1 MKFLT
6 YINVDVTEIE
16 FIYENSLLFG
26 YSVWATDYAWFA
38 GQDVSSET
46 FRYLVEALV
55 LNSGHNLD
63 LYG

>member
-6 YINVDVTEIE
+6 YISVDVTEIK
-16 FIYENSLLFG
+16 FIYENSLLFD
-26 YSVWATDYAWFA
+26 YSGWVIDYVWFA
-38 GQDVSSET
+38 GEGVSSET